1 MFAALW
7 CFLQVLGAYVLVD
20 LLTGIYHYVTDRGWN
35 QAHIV
40 ALFQDHH
47 VTNTMEG
54 FDWQPM
60 LYGLPAMVL
69 GLWFESSF
77 LIAAGS
83 FGVLSQIVVSNRGD
97 TRLKE
102 SYKKQLS

>member
-1 MFAALW
+1 MLAALW
-7 CFLQVLGAYVLVD
+7 CFLQVLGAYVVID
-20 LLTGIYHYVTDRGWN
+20 AATGVYHWLTDRGYNFRQQVEVFKLHHEMNGMDGWGWD
-35 QAHIV
+35 AAV
-40 ALFQDHH
+40 A
-47 VTNTMEG
+47 
-54 FDWQPM
+54 
-60 LYGLPAMVL
+60 GLPTMCV

-102 SYKKQLS
+102 SNKKQLS